1 MTELDKYEYNLKL
14 EEIDKLVDQGDYEEA
29 AKLADTID
37 WRRVRNVRTLCLI
50 SEIYEAADRLDKS
63 KEILERAYRKSPVG
77 RTVLY
82 RLVEVTTELGEYD
95 EALEYYTEY
104 VQVAPHDNNRY
115 ILKYLIYKGRGS
127 SPEELIAILEEYLG
141 QEYTERWAY
150 ELALNYQQAGQMQ
163 KCIAACDDL
172 VLWFHSGEYVKKAL
186 ELKQH
191 YAELTPKQQEIYESC
206 LQEEEQEEQL
216 DAEETAQTAATV
228 PGADDMDGEVIAENI
243 IAETEKEIADVIAA
257 KQAEKE
263 APEET
268 GNITVPEAEKEE
280 QTPPVSEPAPSIDE
294 EKPAVNEEVKS
305 SSVPEDEDLQVALAK
320 SVRKVISGVARKPEM
335 NEEDVPAAVEDRLN
349 NIQDTPVREEPEV
362 KAGQLSIDDILL
374 AMGEDGKKAMESS
387 GIKSDGTE
395 KEETPQGNNSAED
408 TGEKETEEIKEEPA
422 EKDGEESSAKAY
434 SIAEMMTDDL
444 SQEELE
450 ALRYSDNPEKFLKNR
465 TSLPTYASENSDE
478 EGKEDVSDTMDTKTI
493 RIPTEEVAHAYG
505 EENEN
510 IDASPVEEE
519 LEEEVTEAEAEEE
532 AAEAEAEEET
542 AEPEAEEET
551 AEPEAEEETPE
562 PEAEEE
568 TAEPEAGEETAEA
581 EAGEETAEAEA
592 GEETAEAEAEEETA
606 EPEAEEVTAE
616 TEVSEETA
624 EPKAEEETAEAE
636 EEKSQEGSGT
646 AEGDR
651 EEEGESD
658 LLTIEPYLRGLFP
671 GFTEVEGLENQIANA
686 ILQVLSKGDD
696 KTSRNGNILIFGAH
710 GSGKTTLAIGI
721 AKAVAQEKNNKVAKM
736 ARIYASDLNRRD
748 IPATIAKIAGGTLI
762 IEEAGDLDDKTVDQL
777 TTVMEFRTDGLVII
791 LEDEERYVHELLMKH
806 PRFTMKFTAQI
817 YLPEYTLEELLIFG
831 QIHANDQDFR
841 ITDEAVE
848 VIAQKVSDAAQTDE
862 PITVAGMVEM
872 VDEAIHHSNQILRR
886 LPLGKKRY
894 DENNY
899 VQLFAK
905 DFK

>member
-1 MTELDKYEYNLKL
+1 MDKYEYNLKL

-294 EKPAVNEEVKS
+294 EKPEVNEEAKS
-305 SSVPEDEDLQVALAK
+305 SSVPQDEDLQVALAK

-374 AMGEDGKKAMESS
+374 AMGEDGKKAMESA
-387 GIKSDGTE
+387 GIENDGTE
-395 KEETPQGNNSAED
+395 KEEIPQGHNSAED

-422 EKDGEESSAKAY
+422 ETDRGESSAKAY

-450 ALRYSDNPEKFLKNR
+450 ALKYSDNPEKFLKNR
-465 TSLPTYASENSDE
+465 TSLPTYASENPDE
-478 EGKEDVSDTMDTKTI
+478 EEKEDVSDTMDAKTI
-493 RIPTEEVAHAYG
+493 RIPTEEIAHAYG
-505 EENEN
+505 EGNEN
-510 IDASPVEEE
+510 TDAGPVGEE
-519 LEEEVTEAEAEEE
+519 LEEEETE
-532 AAEAEAEEET
+532 AEAEAEEKA

-551 AEPEAEEETPE
+551 AEPEAEEET
-562 PEAEEE
+562 
-568 TAEPEAGEETAEA
+568 
-581 EAGEETAEAEA
+581 
-592 GEETAEAEAEEETA
+592 AEAEAEEETA
-606 EPEAEEVTAE
+606 EAEAEEVTAAE
-616 TEVSEETA
+616 AEAEEGTAEPEAEEEAA
-624 EPKAEEETAEAE
+624 EPKAEEETAAAEAE
-636 EEKSQEGSGT
+636 EEKSQEGPGT
-646 AEGDR
+646 VEEDK

-658 LLTIEPYLRGLFP
+658 LLTIAPYLRGLFP

-721 AKAVAQEKNNKVAKM
+721 AKAVAQEKNSKVAKM

-817 YLPEYTLEELLIFG
+817 YLPEYTLEELLVFG

-872 VDEAIHHSNQILRR
+872 VDEAIHHSNQLLRR

-899 VQLFAK
+899 AQLFAK